1 MVMAKC
7 KYIKP
12 QTRIVE
18 IQSELLDRTFMT
30 ASVGK
35 QVSTVKEFK
44 SEEYFKVKEDVSYEE
59 NKSFW
64 DNWDEGA
71 D

>member
-1 MVMAKC
+1 MVKC

-12 QTRIVE
+12 QTRTVE
-18 IQSELLDRTFMT
+18 IQSELLDRTFLT

-44 SEEYFKVKEDVSYEE
+44 SEEFFNVKEDVSYEE
-59 NKSFW
+59 HKSFW

>member
-1 MVMAKC
+1 MAKC

-12 QTRIVE
+12 QTRTVE

-35 QVSTVKEFK
+35 QVSTVKDFK

-64 DNWDEGA
+64 DNWDDGA

>member
-1 MVMAKC
+1 MAKC

>member
-1 MVMAKC
+1 MAKC
-7 KYIKP
+7 KYIKS

>member
-12 QTRIVE
+12 QTRTVE

-35 QVSTVKEFK
+35 QVSTVKDFK

-64 DNWDEGA
+64 DNWDDGA